1 MGEVRVRFGRGSGD
15 VREVQERFEG
25 FRRCSER
32 FKEVQERFGRGRER
46 NGAVTREEKG
56 QLGKRQERRRR
67 KK

>member
-46 NGAVTREEKG
+46 NGLFSFKGRNRIIRETTT
-56 QLGKRQERRRR
+56 RR